1 LAQGSS
7 VLVIGSTGAL
17 GSIVAATFEEAGW
30 SVLRGARRTP
40 EHVMA
45 RLVDLDRPQTI
56 EATLPDA
63 DLVVNPVADMGL
75 AAERVVLRRGGRL
88 INISALPDSPGR
100 RLRAVPG
107 QPKGTAI
114 LNAGR
119 IPGLTNLLAAELLA
133 RHPKADAVE
142 IATTLSASGTSGP
155 QAGAFLHEHLAAERR
170 HRTATIEFPAPF
182 GRRRCLQFAEQ
193 ENGWLGEVATGR
205 EVISFACLAQ
215 RPMQGGLLI
224 LNRLGL
230 MRALPSAVFERGRKT
245 SGEPSRE
252 AVAMWVGVRKG
263 GELIGAASATCRGDY
278 RSTAA
283 ITLAMAEAALE
294 RGGSLPAGCVDV
306 EEVFTIAEM
315 EQRLRDAGI
324 EFEFA

>member
-63 DLVVNPVADMGL
+63 DLVVNPVADTGF

-88 INISALPDSPGR
+88 INISALPNSPGR

-133 RHPKADAVE
+133 CHPKADAVE

-193 ENGWLGEVATGR
+193 ENGWLGEVAAGR
-205 EVISFACLAQ
+205 KVSSFACLAE
-215 RPMQGGLLI
+215 RPLQGGLLV
-224 LNRLGL
+224 LNGIGL
-230 MRALPSAVFERGRKT
+230 MNALPSAAFERGRKVRT
-245 SGEPSRE
+245 PSRE
-252 AVAMWVGVRKG
+252 PVAMWVGVRSE
-263 GELIGAASATCRGDY
+263 GELLGTAWARCDGDY

-283 ITLAMAEAALE
+283 ITLALAEALRE
-294 RGGSLPAGCVDV
+294 RDASPPSGCVDV
-306 EEVFTIAEM
+306 DEVFAIADLAP
-315 EQRLRDAGI
+315 RLRAAGI
-324 EFEFA
+324 EFDIGP